1 MKFYFLLIFALT
13 FSFSAFGQ
21 TSDCAD
27 RDFDCRI
34 AAATRLIQSKPNDAD
49 AYITR
54 ANAYDEKGEFDKAI
68 ADYNQAL
75 KINPKSWLA
84 YYNRGL
90 AYTNHGKQTEALADY
105 TKVIELDPQNA
116 RAYHDRANIYDDTG
130 KFELAIA
137 DYNKAVEI
145 QPDYTLAYL
154 NRAVAYYRKKDW
166 AKALVDLDKVT
177 ELDPGYVHPYVA
189 RAEIY
194 EKLGDLEKSRFNRER
209 SEEIKAGTFSVKP
222 GTKSELRETA
232 SSIYKSG
239 QMWSYQTRPGEEKS
253 TFIVLKVEN
262 HPVFGNIVHI
272 ALDNLKLNCPANSDD
287 CTVSQA
293 QHLPFS
299 EAAITKSAVKM
310 LKENVAL
317 PDYQEGYKLWREA
330 FDAKR
335 AGIYTAS
342 IADAVKAMES
352 TLNQ

>member
-1 MKFYFLLIFALT
+1 MKFHLLLIFALT

-21 TSDCAD
+21 SGACAD
-27 RDFDCRI
+27 RDFDCQI
-34 AAATRLIQSKPNDAD
+34 AAATRIIQSKPNDTD
-49 AYITR
+49 AYINR
-54 ANAYDEKGEFDKAI
+54 ANAYDEKGEFEK
-68 ADYNQAL
+68 
-75 KINPKSWLA
+75 
-84 YYNRGL
+84 
-90 AYTNHGKQTEALADY
+90 ALADY
-105 TKVIELDPQNA
+105 DK
-116 RAYHDRANIYDDTG
+116 
-130 KFELAIA
+130 AI
-137 DYNKAVEI
+137 EI
-145 QPDYTLAYL
+145 QPDYVPAYL
-154 NRAVAYYRKKDW
+154 NRAVSYYRKKDW
-166 AKALVDLDKVT
+166 AKALIDLDKVT

-209 SEEIKAGTFSVKP
+209 SEEIKAGTFSVK
-222 GTKSELRETA
+222 TDNKSELREAAT
-232 SSIYKSG
+232 SIYKPG

-272 ALDNLKLNCPANSDD
+272 ALDNLKLNCRANPDD

-317 PDYQEGYKLWREA
+317 PDYREGYDIWREA

-342 IADAVKAMES
+342 IADAVKTMES
-352 TLNQ
+352 TPLRSPMPSKLWKLR